1 MSDTSRRTAST
12 PAIPLPLLAL
22 ALAAF
27 AIGTSEFVIVGL
39 LPSVAADTGTSL
51 SQAGLLVTG
60 YALGVALGAPPLAML
75 AARAVPA
82 RALPALMLLF
92 IIGNAMCAAA
102 PGYGWLMAGRI
113 VASLTHGAFFG
124 LGATV
129 AAALVAPHRRSAA
142 IALMFSGLTLAN
154 VLGVPIGAWIGQH
167 AGWRATFWAVGGLGL
182 LALGAL
188 LWLVPTSLRLPPA
201 SAAAGGWR
209 LLRRPRLLG
218 ALGLTALGFGGIFTT
233 LTFLSPLLHSASGF
247 AASQVNGLLLLFG
260 LGLTLGNVLG
270 GWAADR
276 WPERSMFAILA
287 ALAVVEVAL
296 HLGLRAPA
304 VVTGGL
310 VLWGLAA
317 FATAPGLQSRVLGEA
332 ADAPS
337 LGSTLNIAAF
347 NLGNAGAAW
356 LGAEALRAGLGLAQ
370 LPLLSAGLAL
380 AALGLLAWM
389 ERGRGRVGGGPSA
402 EILQQPAAHLEI
414 DAACARRAR

>member
-1 MSDTSRRTAST
+1 MSST
-12 PAIPLPLLAL
+12 WQDAAPARAAIPLPLLAL

-27 AIGTSEFVIVGL
+27 AIGTTEFVIVGL

-60 YALGVALGAPPLAML
+60 YALGVAIGAPPLA
-75 AARAVPA
+75 
-82 RALPALMLLF
+82 ALTAKATPYKALSGLMLLF
-92 IIGNAMCAAA
+92 IVGNAMCAAA

-129 AAALVAPHRRSAA
+129 AAALVPPQRRSAA

-154 VLGVPIGAWIGQH
+154 VLGVPAGAWVGQH
-167 AGWRATFWAVGGLGL
+167 AGWRATFWAVSGLGL

-188 LWLVPTSLRLPPA
+188 LVLVPRALRLPSPA
-201 SAAAGGWR
+201 GASSGWAIV
-209 LLRRPRLLG
+209 RRPMLLG

-233 LTFLSPLLHSASGF
+233 LTFLSPLLQAESGF
-247 AASQVNGLLLLFG
+247 TAAQVNGLLLLFG
-260 LGLTLGNVLG
+260 LGLTLGNMLG

-276 WPERSMFAILA
+276 WPARSMFAILA
-287 ALAVVEVAL
+287 ALAAVELAL
-296 HLGLRAPA
+296 HFGLRVPA
-304 VVTGGL
+304 LVVACV
-310 VLWGLAA
+310 VLWGMAA

-332 ADAPS
+332 ADAPA

-356 LGAEALRAGLGLAQ
+356 LGAEALSAGLGLSW
-370 LPLLSAGLAL
+370 LPVLSAGLAL
-380 AALGLLAWM
+380 SAIALLVAM
-389 ERGRGRVGGGPSA
+389 ESG
-402 EILQQPAAHLEI
+402 H
-414 DAACARRAR
+414 